1 VDCILLATPP
11 VAQTTRRQARQA
23 REEKI
28 LVAGFAAVAFLV
40 LSGLAA
46 PAFAQ
51 AAPDDW
57 TPPPHVRPN
66 PDLRALVDEAARRSP
81 AIRELLERLETLDV
95 IVYIRTRAFAQSD
108 LDGHVGL
115 LAASRGHRYLVIEL
129 SFARPGVSQMAT
141 LGHELFHAVEIA
153 GEPSIVDA
161 RSLAAF
167 YARIG
172 TRTGDWA
179 GRQTFETAAAADA
192 GKRARRELLTNT
204 RSANGS

>member
-1 VDCILLATPP
+1 MPL
-11 VAQTTRRQARQA
+11 TRRRL
-23 REEKI
+23 
-28 LVAGFAAVAFLV
+28 LVSASAGFALLLAMAV
-40 LSGLAA
+40 
-46 PAFAQ
+46 PTFAQ
-51 AAPDDW
+51 PAPDDW

-66 PDLRALVDEAARRSP
+66 PDLRTLVDEAARRSTE
-81 AIRELLERLETLDV
+81 IRELIDRLETLDV
-95 IVYIRTRAFAQSD
+95 TVYIRTRAFAQSD
-108 LDGHVGL
+108 LDGQVGL
-115 LAASRGHRYLVIEL
+115 LAAGRGHRYLVIEL
-129 SFARPGVSQMAT
+129 SGARPGISQMAT

-172 TRTGDWA
+172 KRTSDWA

-192 GKRARRELLTNT
+192 GKRARRELLMNGT